1 MLSRG
6 KNSLST
12 QRHKGRLFRWV
23 QTRPKLRPMAST
35 HAYDL
40 AMLRSSDAHQLSRE
54 WEALTGDS
62 FIVDVR
68 PMYGEIDGFLETFK
82 YALKFSD
89 LELSDN
95 LHAYKTLKGKR
106 LINSFGAL
114 RGVES
119 TRRINRRRPRRW
131 LALHADAL
139 HLPKRVRLQF
149 SEQWTEDLSW
159 NITSKAPKATGLHRA
174 TAIPKTK
181 RSLCFHSRPNVA
193 VCFQSGRLHAPQ
205 TVLNTLKG
213 YSLHFAMQSRS

>member
-1 MLSRG
+1 MFPKVVNSLVCKGSRG
-6 KNSLST
+6 C
-12 QRHKGRLFRWV
+12 LFRWV
-23 QTRPKLRPMAST
+23 QTRPKLWPMAST
-35 HAYDL
+35 HAHDL

-68 PMYGEIDGFLETFK
+68 PMYERKLTDFLK
-82 YALKFSD
+82 RS
-89 LELSDN
+89 N
-95 LHAYKTLKGKR
+95 TLWSFQTLNCRTICMLTKR
-106 LINSFGAL
+106 LRQTLYKQFWCIE
-114 RGVES
+114 RCRS

-149 SEQWTEDLSW
+149 FEQWTEDLSW

-174 TAIPKTK
+174 TAIPKPK

-193 VCFQSGRLHAPQ
+193 VLLSIWTA
-205 TVLNTLKG
+205 
-213 YSLHFAMQSRS
+213 ARSSDSP